1 MDSASLQQALTQVIA
16 NLLARNRSY
25 FGAGGPGYY
34 GVEVENVSSDGS
46 EFDFILTFK
55 SGVRYCCVEHGC
67 HIALYGS
74 DKSCAGWFKKVR
86 DGLKAAG
93 VANLPPM
100 TVRKLHVVVEKGTIS
115 DGLPNSLYTHDSKLE
130 YGRGPFHEV
139 EDTDGERPSS

>member
-1 MDSASLQQALTQVIA
+1 MDSASLRQALTRVIA

-46 EFDFILTFK
+46 EFDFILTFR

-74 DKSCAGWFKKVR
+74 GSCAGWFKEVR

-93 VANLPPM
+93 IENLPPM
-100 TVRKLHVVVEKGTIS
+100 TVRKLHVVVEIGTIS
-115 DGLPNSLYTHDSKLE
+115 DGLPNILYTHERKLE
-130 YGRGPFHEV
+130 YDRGPFHEV
-139 EDTDGERPSS
+139 EDADGERPSS